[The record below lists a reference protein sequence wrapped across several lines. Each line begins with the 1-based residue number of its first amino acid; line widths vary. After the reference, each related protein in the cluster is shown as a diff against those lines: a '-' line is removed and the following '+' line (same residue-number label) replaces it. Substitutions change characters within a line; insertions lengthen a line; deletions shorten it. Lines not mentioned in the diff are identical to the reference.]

1 MDMDLPQY
9 LFEVMLPFC
18 LVQQELLVNI
28 SLTKVLQDMHASMH
42 EISTM
47 QSLLSSE
54 TEASRNRWM

>member
-28 SLTKVLQDMHASMH
+28 SLTKVLQDMHASMR
-42 EISTM
+42 EISMHESTI
-47 QSLLSSE
+47 L
-54 TEASRNRWM
+54 